1 MIKRFFNKNFWDNET
16 KDDFLQT
23 LAIYSDDE
31 KCQFIYD
38 IIPKILKSDN
48 NMNIISAENILVYAT
63 QHFFNNV
70 SDTHYKALIYYRL
83 GEVYFLYWEDYIRAY
98 TAYKKYELNNTQ
110 FGGVHSVLLRALI
123 LRDNFTYSE
132 ELQKELELSYCEL
145 DVGLRKDR
153 IYENI
158 GSLIV
163 AQKEGN
169 EELCE
174 KLIKRIKAIVK
185 ADEWFF
191 LDIIFRKDSVPDSL
205 KAPQKLLDY
214 VNSL

>member
-1 MIKRFFNKNFWDNET
+1 MTKRFFNKNFWDNET

-132 ELQKELELSYCEL
+132 ELQKELELSYGEL
-145 DVGLRKDR
+145 DLGLRKDR

-191 LDIIFRKDSVPDSL
+191 LDIIFRKDSIPDSL

>member
-38 IIPKILKSDN
+38 IIPKILKSNN

-132 ELQKELELSYCEL
+132 ELQKELELSYGEL
-145 DVGLRKDR
+145 DLGLRKDR

-191 LDIIFRKDSVPDSL
+191 LDIIFRKDSIPDSL

-214 VNSL
+214 VNNL

>member
-132 ELQKELELSYCEL
+132 ELQKELELSYGEL
-145 DVGLRKDR
+145 DLGLRKDR

-169 EELCE
+169 EDLCE
-174 KLIKRIKAIVK
+174 KLTKRIKAIVK

-191 LDIIFRKDSVPDSL
+191 LDIIFRKDSIPDSL

>member
-1 MIKRFFNKNFWDNET
+1 MTKRFFNKNFWDNET

-132 ELQKELELSYCEL
+132 ELQKELELSYGEL
-145 DVGLRKDR
+145 DLGLRKDR

>member
-38 IIPKILKSDN
+38 IIPKILKSNN

-132 ELQKELELSYCEL
+132 ELQKELELSYGEL
-145 DVGLRKDR
+145 DLGLRKDR

-191 LDIIFRKDSVPDSL
+191 LDIIFRKD
-205 KAPQKLLDY
+205 
-214 VNSL
+214 

>member
-38 IIPKILKSDN
+38 IIPKILKSNN

-123 LRDNFTYSE
+123 LRDNSTYSE
-132 ELQKELELSYCEL
+132 ELQKELELSYGEL
-145 DVGLRKDR
+145 DLGLRKDR

-191 LDIIFRKDSVPDSL
+191 LDIIFRKDSIPDSL

>member
-1 MIKRFFNKNFWDNET
+1 MIEKFFKKNLWDNET
-16 KDDFLQT
+16 KDEFLQT

-38 IIPKILKSDN
+38 IIPKILKPNN

-70 SDTHYKALIYYRL
+70 SDNHYKALIYYRL
-83 GEVYFLYWEDYIRAY
+83 GEVYELYWEDYIRAY
-98 TAYKKYELNNTQ
+98 TAYKKYELNNTR
-110 FGGVHSVLLRALI
+110 FGGVHSILLRVLL
-123 LRDNFTYSE
+123 LRDDFTYSE
-132 ELQKELELSYCEL
+132 ELQKELELSYGEL
-145 DVGLRKDR
+145 DLGLRKDR

-158 GSLIV
+158 GSLIM
-163 AQKEGN
+163 AQREKN
-169 EELCE
+169 EELSE

-191 LDIIFRKDSVPDSL
+191 LDLIFRKDTIPDSL

-214 VNSL
+214 VNNL

>member
-132 ELQKELELSYCEL
+132 ELQKELELSYGEL
-145 DVGLRKDR
+145 DLGLRKDR

-205 KAPQKLLDY
+205 KAPKKLLDY

>member
-132 ELQKELELSYCEL
+132 ELQKELELSYGEL
-145 DVGLRKDR
+145 DLGLRKDR

-169 EELCE
+169 EDLCE

-191 LDIIFRKDSVPDSL
+191 LDIIFRKDTIPDSL

>member
-1 MIKRFFNKNFWDNET
+1 MIKRFFYKNFWDNET

-132 ELQKELELSYCEL
+132 ELQKELELSYGEL
-145 DVGLRKDR
+145 DLGLRKDR

-169 EELCE
+169 EDLCE

-214 VNSL
+214 VNTL

>member
-1 MIKRFFNKNFWDNET
+1 MITKFFKKNYWDTDTKNE
-16 KDDFLQT
+16 FLQT
-23 LAIYSDDE
+23 LEIYSDDE
-31 KCQFIYD
+31 KCQFIFD
-38 IIPKILKSDN
+38 IIPLILKPNN
-48 NMNIISAENILVYAT
+48 NMNVISAENILVYAT

-83 GEVYFLYWEDYIRAY
+83 GEVYELYWEDYIRAY

-110 FGGVHSVLLRALI
+110 FDGVHSVLLRILL

-132 ELQKELELSYCEL
+132 ELQKELQLSYGEYDL
-145 DVGLRKDR
+145 GLRKDR

-158 GSLIV
+158 GSLIM

-169 EELCE
+169 EELCK

-191 LDIIFRKDSVPDSL
+191 LDIIFRKDTIPDSL